1 MRVHYYCILLASI
14 FLFITLHY
22 VKKRRLDFRYCLLW
36 ISISLVMVVFA
47 ANKDILEAVSD
58 YVGIYYSPAF
68 LFVTGIIFS
77 LILIFYLT
85 LVISAMQ
92 KKIVKLTQEVGI
104 LKSEIE
110 RHGVK

>member
-1 MRVHYYCILLASI
+1 MRVHYYCIFLASI
-14 FLFITLHY
+14 FLFITIHY
-22 VKKRRLDFRYCLLW
+22 VKMRKLDFRYCLLW
-36 ISISLVMVVFA
+36 IGISLVLVILA
-47 ANKDILEAVSD
+47 ANKNILEAISR

-104 LKSEIE
+104 LKSELE
-110 RHGVK
+110 RHGAK